1 VVLAEGLDG
10 FLVLSNE
17 LLDGFRVL
25 RDEFH

>member
-25 RDEFH
+25 SDEFH